1 MKSIIVVLSL
11 VLLIGFPVVGFSA
24 HQVEKAAPKG
34 KLMKIEVSEYEV
46 TIKDDKGKETKVKAK
61 DISDVKVGDS
71 VIVTKD
77 GNVKKAVMPKTG
89 GY

>member
-1 MKSIIVVLSL
+1 MKTIALIVSL
-11 VLLIGFPVVGFSA
+11 VMLFCFAGTAFSA
-24 HQVEKAAPKG
+24 HQEEKAAPKG
-34 KLMKIEVSEYEV
+34 TVTKIVTTEYEV

-71 VIVTKD
+71 VIVTKE
-77 GNVKKAVMPKTG
+77 GKVKKAVKPITG